1 MNPLFQQYGGQQKQP
16 EQSQQQTAPINPNV
30 FQNAANQV
38 QDFLQR
44 VGNPQQMIQQ
54 IMSSKGVP
62 AEIQSDPD
70 QIIGYLQQNNML
82 NPVQKMALQYFRG
95 RR

>member
-1 MNPLFQQYGGQQKQP
+1 MNPLFQQYGGQQMQP
-16 EQSQQQTAPINPNV
+16 EQPQQQTVPINPNV

-38 QDFLQR
+38 QNFLQR

-62 AEIQSDPD
+62 AEIQNDPD